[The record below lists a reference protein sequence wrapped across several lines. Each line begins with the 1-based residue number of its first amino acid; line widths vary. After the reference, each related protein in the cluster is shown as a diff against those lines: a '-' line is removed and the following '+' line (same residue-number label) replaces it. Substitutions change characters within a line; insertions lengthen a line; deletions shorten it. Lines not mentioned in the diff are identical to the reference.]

1 MDETVILFVVYSMLQ
16 SPTILKL
23 KTLEFEIELL
33 IRSYETSHKTYLH
46 NIISK
51 NYKEASETLM
61 ELDQTNT
68 KLITLVNRGKLLL
81 KKAIKEGSINQ
92 NTVTMQ
98 KPDLDRIIKQANA
111 QKKII
116 HRLEQELTDVD
127 GELESSAYHQSSSYL
142 QFAAMV
148 IVGIIVMGL
157 TIKTMITPDET
168 AADNAILVIVVGL
181 IVYFILKK
189 IL

>member
-1 MDETVILFVVYSMLQ
+1 MLQ

-33 IRSYETSHKTYLH
+33 IRSYETSHQTYLH

-68 KLITLVNRGKLLL
+68 KLITLVNRGKILLN
-81 KKAIKEGSINQ
+81 KAIKEGSINQ
-92 NTVTMQ
+92 TVASMK
-98 KPDLDRIIKQANA
+98 KPQLDRIIKQANA
-111 QKKII
+111 QQKII
-116 HRLEQELTDVD
+116 HRREQELTDVD
-127 GELESSAYHQSSSYL
+127 GELESSSYHQTSSYL
-142 QFAAMV
+142 QFVIFV
-148 IVGIIVMGL
+148 IVGIIVIGL
-157 TIKTMITPDET
+157 TIKTMITPDES
-168 AADNAILVIVVGL
+168 AVDNAILVIVVGFM
-181 IVYFILKK
+181 VYFIIKK